1 MTDELLPIVTAE
13 IGNGFACDRIDEET
27 ARRVLDHVE
36 TWLLNQPSSVK
47 YGTYR
52 CELSDQPPASHD

>member
-1 MTDELLPIVTAE
+1 MTEELLPIVAAE
-13 IGNGFACDRIDEET
+13 IGNGIACDRLDEET

-36 TWLLNQPSSVK
+36 TWFLNQPNSVK

-52 CELSDQPPASHD
+52 CELSNPTPASHD

>member
-1 MTDELLPIVTAE
+1 MTEELLPIVAAE
-13 IGNGFACDRIDEET
+13 IGNGIACDRTDEET
-27 ARRVLDHVE
+27 ARRVLTHVD

-52 CELSDQPPASHD
+52 CELSSPNPCLS